1 MATGKES
8 EYTAPALYR
17 GLKILELFGP
27 QQPIYSTAEL
37 ADAIGVSKAS
47 IYRLLQTLTE
57 TGHLEKL
64 DRDRYGLGAA
74 MVANGFA
81 YLATREVV
89 DVAAAPLRKLRD
101 QTSLSAHLALR
112 DGQHAIYI
120 YRAIAS
126 QRLSVNVPVG
136 TRLPCHVCA
145 IGRALLFDASADE
158 LAQIYGGA
166 QLDGYAVSG
175 PATLPELN
183 SLLAD
188 ERKSGISTNHS
199 DYATA
204 MAVPVKNYA
213 NEVVA
218 AINLSGADVYMKSA
232 DVAQHLRAALLDC
245 AATISTEL
253 GYGIAADVA

>member
-1 MATGKES
+1 MTTSKES
-8 EYTAPALYR
+8 EYTAPALFR
-17 GLKILELFGP
+17 GLKIISLFGP
-27 QQPIYSTAEL
+27 DRRTYSTAGI

-64 DRDRYGLGAA
+64 ERDRYGLGAA

-89 DVAAAPLRKLRD
+89 DVAAGPLRKLRD

-112 DGQHAIYI
+112 DGLDAIYV

-126 QRLSVNVPVG
+126 QRLSVNVPIG
-136 TRLPCHVCA
+136 TRLPCHLCA
-145 IGRALLFDASADE
+145 IGRALLQDVSSEE
-158 LAQIYGGA
+158 LALMYGGA
-166 QLDGYAVSG
+166 QLDAFATAG
-175 PATLPELN
+175 PATLPEL
-183 SLLAD
+183 SRTLAA
-188 ERKSGISTNHS
+188 ERDQGISVNQS

-204 MAVPVKNYA
+204 MAVPVRNYA

-218 AINLSGADVYMKSA
+218 AINLSGADVYMTG
-232 DVAQHLRAALLDC
+232 DDINQHLQAALLEC
-245 AATISTEL
+245 AGVISAEL
-253 GYGIAADVA
+253 GSGVTANVA